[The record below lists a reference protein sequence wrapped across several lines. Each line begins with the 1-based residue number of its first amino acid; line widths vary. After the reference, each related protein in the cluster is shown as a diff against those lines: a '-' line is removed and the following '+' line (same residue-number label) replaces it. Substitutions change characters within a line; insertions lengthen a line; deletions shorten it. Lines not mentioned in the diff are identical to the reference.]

1 MINLFEMISIIY
13 TKINKNICYFIAK
26 KILKI
31 IKYIFKFHFYF
42 SIYSILFKKQ
52 KRENKD

>member
-1 MINLFEMISIIY
+1 MINLFEMMLIIY
-13 TKINKNICYFIAK
+13 TKINKNICTLLHK

-52 KRENKD
+52 KRENED

>member
-42 SIYSILFKKQ
+42 SIYSILFKK
-52 KRENKD
+52 